1 MDGLAPLARRWGLP
15 LLWLTLPFLAGPSF
29 ADALDPRS
37 RPIQVTAS
45 LGLWALWA
53 VALVATLVPRTVS
66 LTLVRIT
73 VPASVVA
80 AGWAALVVPD
90 GAGAPEAVALGI
102 TTLSAVVAL
111 SAPVGEEFVNGSAYG
126 EERRL
131 PLRPPG
137 PLVLGPI
144 ELVWAL
150 VVAGAVAGPLLLA
163 AEQWVLGAVLIA
175 VGWAVAAL
183 GVRSLHQLARR
194 WVVFVPAG
202 MVLVDTTVLTDA
214 LLARRHRIA
223 HLGPAPAEN
232 AALDL
237 TAGALGLAL
246 QLEFTEPE
254 VIVPVPPRPAR
265 GERSTTPLRVEAVT
279 FTPSRSTA
287 VLREAA
293 RRRVPVG

>member
-15 LLWLTLPFLAGPSF
+15 LLWLAVPFLAGPSF

-37 RPIQVTAS
+37 RPIQLTAS

-53 VALVATLVPRTVS
+53 IALLGMLVPRTVS

-73 VPASVVA
+73 VPASVA
-80 AGWAALVVPD
+80 AAAWAALLVPD
-90 GAGAPEAVALGI
+90 GAGGPEAVALGI
-102 TTLSAVVAL
+102 TTLTAIVSL
-111 SAPVGEEFVNGSAYG
+111 SAPIGEQFVNGSAYG

-144 ELVWAL
+144 EVVWAL
-150 VVAGAVAGPLLLA
+150 VVAGAVAGPMLLA
-163 AEQWVLGAVLIA
+163 AEQWVPGALATVA
-175 VGWAVAAL
+175 GWAVAVL

-214 LLARRHRIA
+214 LLARRHRVA
-223 HLGPAPAEN
+223 RLGPARVEN

-237 TAGALGLAL
+237 TAGSLGLAL

-254 VIVPVPPRPAR
+254 VVVPVPPGRRR
-265 GERSTTPLRVEAVT
+265 GDASTTPLRVEAVT
-279 FTPSRSTA
+279 FTPSRSSS

-293 RRRVPVG
+293 RRRLPVG